1 MATTFAVLEVGQG
14 SKEALINT
22 NFAQV
27 PRYLG
32 EAAAN
37 PATLDVPAGSTYF
50 NTTTSKLM
58 VLKTNMT
65 WVNAA

>member
-1 MATTFAVLEVGQG
+1 MATTFQQLDPGQG
-14 SKEALINT
+14 SKEQLINN

-32 EAAAN
+32 EFAVA
-37 PATLDVPAGSTYF
+37 PSPVDMPTGSTFY
-50 NTTTSKLM
+50 NTATSKLM
-58 VLKTNMT
+58 VLRTNST